1 MIKLFYKS
9 KTFLI
14 RERKD
19 DILFIYLITYDNFN
33 YININDYLIRI
44 NSNNFLIL
52 FNLIKSIKFNDYI
65 NIVNK
70 IL

>member
-1 MIKLFYKS
+1 MNFFNK
-9 KTFLI
+9 
-14 RERKD
+14 RRKND
-19 DILFIYLITYDNFN
+19 TLFIRLIIYNNFN
-33 YININDYLIRI
+33 YININNCLIRI

-65 NIVNK
+65 NIVNE